1 MLSNDLS
8 HEVTSSAEV
17 ATPLNEESICQ
28 MLWLSLP
35 LREALW
41 ADLVDAIPESLVPP
55 NSNLLIYRVRNVNW
69 PAERRAA

>member
-1 MLSNDLS
+1 MLSKDLS
-8 HEVTSSAEV
+8 HEVTGGAEV
-17 ATPLNEESICQ
+17 SAPLNEDSICQ

-41 ADLVDAIPESLVPP
+41 ADLVDAIPESLLPP

-69 PAERRAA
+69 PTERGTA